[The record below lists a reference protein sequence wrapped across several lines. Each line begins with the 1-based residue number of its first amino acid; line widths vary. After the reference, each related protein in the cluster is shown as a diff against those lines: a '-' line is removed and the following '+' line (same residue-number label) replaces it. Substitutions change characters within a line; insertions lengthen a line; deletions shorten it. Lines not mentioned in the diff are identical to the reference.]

1 MRSSVRMVVTTCRK
15 KANKWAKLIVGAIV
29 SCGWLVAGFAQSNAT
44 GNLSG
49 RTLDQSSGLGVPGV
63 TVTVYETG
71 DVATTDLRGAYSFR
85 GLPAGVVTLTVS
97 KEGLYRASTIT
108 DVNVTAGGSE
118 TMDIPMTS
126 ALGSVIE
133 MEAFTISADIV
144 QSSDIGLLVERQKA
158 SSISDA
164 ISADQFSRLG
174 AGDAAEALSK
184 VTGASV
190 VDGKYVLIR
199 GLGDRYSNTLMNGVS
214 VPSADPDKRAV
225 QMDQFPA
232 DLIESVVTTKSFTPD
247 QPGAFS
253 GGSVNLKTKSFPE
266 TTFFSIGGSLG
277 WNDQVTGEPMLAS
290 KGNTGPVPDVPR
302 EIPNRIEADLQ
313 AEFFGNFEPAREID
327 AATKAF
333 GPAGLYP
340 REREGGWDT
349 SVSLAGG
356 HRIEYGDEGLIG
368 ITASFNAGKSSE
380 LYVGGEAG
388 RYSGT
393 PDAPQADLIYTTNE
407 DLLSFDRESVP
418 ADTPDFG
425 VTLGTLSDSMG
436 GLIKLAARPSIDH
449 EFSLDLIYNESTDDT
464 VRRGVG
470 EEIFNYEGAIYEVY
484 DLIRTERTVSSAQLA
499 GKSLFMGLKELEVE
513 WRLSSSESTQDQPD
527 YRTMAAVYD
536 TLGRPV
542 NATGVQPNRYFREL
556 DEEAIEGGLDF
567 TLPLWFNDRQHRLKF
582 GGMASEN
589 ERNYEEERFQYF
601 SVPDNRQELE
611 TFPGR
616 VGILEE
622 NQDGVVFGNTI
633 SRLLEPN
640 KYDATQDISALYAM
654 IDVNLTDRW
663 RSVMGARYESTDIVT
678 TPVEVPGL
686 TPRIGEIDDAEI
698 LPAFNL
704 TFAQNDQMNWR
715 FAYGR
720 TIARP
725 TYKELSDIR
734 YEDVFTNDVYIGN
747 PDLELTVIDNFDVR
761 WEWFPGKGE
770 TIAVS
775 AFYKDMTNPIE
786 VLFEPG
792 VGSIQPQNVA
802 SGEVMGIELEFR
814 RSLAFISP
822 SLERWSVG
830 GNLTFIESEV
840 SIPDSELEILRDYDP
855 NAAATRELLGQSPY
869 VFNADVNY
877 SNEQWGSSATV
888 SYNVVGERLDLVVF
902 GPLGDVYEQPAPDL
916 TFVWSQRLNVD
927 WRLKFTAKNLL
938 NPDKEKTIS
947 IPGGNDLI
955 YSRYTSGRTFSLSLT
970 YMFE

>member
-1 MRSSVRMVVTTCRK
+1 MLVNSRRHGVSL
-15 KANKWAKLIVGAIV
+15 WAKKFV
-29 SCGWLVAGFAQSNAT
+29 VATLSLALAAAAQAQGAT
-44 GNLSG
+44 GGVSG
-49 RTLDQSSGLGVPGV
+49 RVIDESSGLGVNAAKV
-63 TVTVYETG
+63 TVVGTG
-71 DVATTDLRGAYSFR
+71 DVATTDLRGNYSLRDIPSGTISLVISKTGAYQATTVTD
-85 GLPAGVVTLTVS
+85 LTVPAGGNETL
-97 KEGLYRASTIT
+97 
-108 DVNVTAGGSE
+108 DVPLKPLNSAG
-118 TMDIPMTS
+118 
-126 ALGSVIE
+126 GSVIE
-133 MEAFTISADIV
+133 MDAFTVAADIV

-158 SSISDA
+158 SAISDA
-164 ISADQFSRLG
+164 ISSDQFSRLG

-214 VPSADPDKRAV
+214 VPSADPDRRAV

-266 TTFFSIGGSLG
+266 NTFFSIGGSLG
-277 WNDQVTGEPMLAS
+277 WNDQVTGEPMIAS
-290 KGNTGPVPDVPR
+290 KGNTGPVPDVPQ
-302 EIPNRIEADLQ
+302 EIPNRIEAEIQ

-327 AATKAF
+327 AATRAF

-340 REREGGWDT
+340 RDRDGGWDT
-349 SVSLAGG
+349 GVSLAGG
-356 HRIEYGDEGLIG
+356 HRIEFGDEGLIG
-368 ITASFNAGKSSE
+368 ITASFNAGKDYE
-380 LYVGGEAG
+380 VYDGGEAG
-388 RYSGT
+388 RFSGT
-393 PDAPQADLIYTTNE
+393 PDAPQANLIFTTNE
-407 DLLSFDRESVP
+407 DFLSFDRDSVP
-418 ADTPDFG
+418 ADTPAFG
-425 VTLGTLSDSMG
+425 VSGGTISDSMG

-449 EFSLDLIYNESTDDT
+449 EVSLDLIYNESTDDM

-470 EEIFNYEGAIYEVY
+470 EEIANYEGAIYEVY
-484 DLIRTERTVSSAQLA
+484 DMLRTERTVSSAQLA
-499 GKSLFMGLKELEVE
+499 GKSLFTGFNDLEIE

-567 TLPLWFNDRQHRLKF
+567 TLPFSFNGKDHRLKF

-601 SVPDNRQELE
+601 SVPSTREELE
-611 TFPGR
+611 TFPGQ
-616 VGILEE
+616 VGIIEE
-622 NQDGVVFGNTI
+622 NEDGVVFGNTI

-640 KYDATQDISALYAM
+640 KYDGTQDISALYAM
-654 IDVNLTDRW
+654 FDLNMTDRI
-663 RSVMGARYESTDIVT
+663 RTIFGARYESTEMVT
-678 TPVEVPGL
+678 TPVPVPGL
-686 TPRIGEIDDAEI
+686 NPRIGEIDDSEV
-698 LPAFNL
+698 LPAFNV
-704 TFAQNDQMNWR
+704 TFAQSDRINWR
-715 FAYGR
+715 FAFGR

-786 VLFEPG
+786 VLFEPS

-802 SGEVMGIELEFR
+802 TGEVMGVEFEFR
-814 RSLAFISP
+814 RSLAFISE
-822 SLERWSVG
+822 SLEQWSLG

-840 SIPDSELEILRDYDP
+840 TIPDTELEILRNYDP
-855 NAAATRELLGQSPY
+855 EASDTRDLLGQSPY
-869 VFNADVNY
+869 VFNADINY
-877 SNEQWGSSATV
+877 SNDRWGSSATL

-916 TFVWSQRLNVD
+916 TFVWSQSLGLD

-947 IPGGNDLI
+947 IPGGDDLI
-955 YSRYTSGRTFSLSLT
+955 YSRYTSGRSFSLSLT